1 MSNLNKA
8 LDKVELPAIMTAEEV
23 AKFLRLP
30 LKTTRGLL
38 HDGTLKGKKIGKHW
52 RVTKEN
58 LERFLK

>member
-1 MSNLNKA
+1 MSNITDIK
-8 LDKVELPAIMTAEEV
+8 EIPAIMTAEDV

-38 HDGTLKGKKIGKHW
+38 HDGKLKGTKIGKHW
-52 RVTKEN
+52 RVTREN